1 MESTCKKM
9 QFQGKTLNQSF
20 LHLSKVRFKLRNKLM
35 VHLTIQEGT
44 QQIKEIW
51 RKWENPLNLSIVAQ
65 RLLETAVIIPPN
77 YFLLKLHPL
86 REMLDNQEYP
96 LKNSLNPFALI
107 LVQKEGLLM
116 MELIIKEGIMNHQ
129 RVWIRRGDL

>member
-1 MESTCKKM
+1 
-9 QFQGKTLNQSF
+9 
-20 LHLSKVRFKLRNKLM
+20 
-35 VHLTIQEGT
+35 
-44 QQIKEIW
+44 
-51 RKWENPLNLSIVAQ
+51 LNLSIVAQ

-129 RVWIRRGDL
+129 RV